1 MICSNA
7 IRTGVNNYTLPMPGG
22 NLKQI
27 KRMDTSQKVEI
38 NEGNDR
44 LNDLSRNASLTSI
57 GGLRHGAGELNL
69 SANV

>member
-27 KRMDTSQKVEI
+27 KRMDTRQKVEI

-44 LNDLSRNASLTSI
+44 FNDLSIIIIWFVQEILQMTCWV
-57 GGLRHGAGELNL
+57 EMK
-69 SANV
+69 